1 MVVRFISDNE
11 DIFTGFQAVWSPTTD
26 PPTFETKIG
35 FGCENCVF
43 PFMFEGRRYN
53 SCTNADGNDQAWCLN
68 GILPPVNEGTHV
80 SLAPSTKIF
89 CSERDQSCPRTPQMT
104 THPNNQPDNCCKF
117 CGMN

>member
-53 SCTNADGNDQAWCLN
+53 SCTNVDGKDKAWCLN